1 MKSVLV
7 LSALL
12 GLGVCAA
19 QVGTPMAAVPAVQSE
34 AVAVAPLIAAGPP
47 ETIQADSDLSADV
60 IRVDY
65 LKHQGEGSTSVKLL
79 GWGGG
84 DPAVNGLQ
92 THIAFFVSP
101 GEGWRVF
108 TVGDFLDYR
117 VLADSPGRV
126 DLEIDF
132 TGLDEE
138 THDFNTS
145 TRRAILTW
153 TASDDW
159 SVPDTVTLTPA
170 K

>member
-1 MKSVLV
+1 MKPTLFLSVV
-7 LSALL
+7 L
-12 GLGVCAA
+12 GLGACAA
-19 QVGTPMAAVPAVQSE
+19 QVGSPLAAVPAAQSE
-34 AVAVAPLIAAGPP
+34 AVAATPLIAAGPP
-47 ETIQADSDLSADV
+47 ETIQPDPQASADIV
-60 IRVDY
+60 RVDY
-65 LKHQGEGSTSVKLL
+65 LKHQGEGATSVKLL

-84 DPAVNGLQ
+84 DPAVNGLR
-92 THIAFFVSP
+92 TNIAFYVSP